1 MMEWKKFGVIC
12 VLGLTLMAAAGCS
25 DGSKNATSAGTPA
38 TQQAQTTKPQGV
50 EKTLYRKPKDGSQK
64 LVAVKTT
71 VQGDTAQLQLETL
84 KELVEKQPEGDKTFP
99 KNLKVNK
106 LTVKDGL
113 ATVDLSK
120 EFLTRRAGEYDTT
133 MMIYALVNTLTEF
146 PDIKKVTFTVN
157 GEPVE
162 VLGQMDMTTPFERNE
177 TFLPKA

>member
-71 VQGDTAQLQLETL
+71 VQGGYRPAAAGN
-84 KELVEKQPEGDKTFP
+84 PEGTGRKT
-99 KNLKVNK
+99 
-106 LTVKDGL
+106 
-113 ATVDLSK
+113 A
-120 EFLTRRAGEYDTT
+120 RRG
-133 MMIYALVNTLTEF
+133 
-146 PDIKKVTFTVN
+146 
-157 GEPVE
+157 
-162 VLGQMDMTTPFERNE
+162 
-177 TFLPKA
+177 